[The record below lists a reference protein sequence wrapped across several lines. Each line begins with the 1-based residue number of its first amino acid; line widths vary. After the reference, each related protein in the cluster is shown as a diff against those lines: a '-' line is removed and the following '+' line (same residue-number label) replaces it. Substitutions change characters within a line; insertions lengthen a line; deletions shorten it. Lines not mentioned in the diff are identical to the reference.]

1 MKYEKEN
8 HSKFLLMYHIIFVCR
23 YRKKLLQPI
32 DQELKDLIYLIS
44 ESSDFEIVEMETD
57 KDHIH
62 LLVKSKPKI
71 SVLSIVRKLKQLT
84 TYRLWKTQ
92 KQYLKQFYRKENT
105 LWSDGYFACTIR
117 NVSRETL
124 EMYIRNQG

>member
-1 MKYEKEN
+1 
-8 HSKFLLMYHIIFVCR
+8 MYHIIFVCK

-32 DQELKDLIYLIS
+32 DKELKDLIYLIS

-71 SVLSIVRKLKQLT
+71 GVLSIVRKLKQLT
-84 TYRLWKTQ
+84 TYVMENSKTISETILQ
-92 KQYLKQFYRKENT
+92 KGK
-105 LWSDGYFACTIR
+105 
-117 NVSRETL
+117 
-124 EMYIRNQG
+124 YIRE